1 MNTEQSEAGIAETA
15 PSVSETGAAD
25 ATMEA
30 LRSHVPL
37 SLLMDIASVNGP
49 DSAHIA
55 KEEGGNADWLQP
67 TE

>member
-1 MNTEQSEAGIAETA
+1 VNTEQSEAATAEVA
-15 PSVSETGAAD
+15 PSVSETAAPD
-25 ATMEA
+25 AAMEV

-37 SLLMDIASVNGP
+37 SLLMDIASADGP

-67 TE
+67 AE